1 MNTLLSFLPII
12 LILAV
17 FYLLTYR
24 SMRRQR
30 EQTKKIETSLTK
42 GTKVTTIGGLHAE
55 VESVTDSTVTLK
67 SGTSK
72 LVFDRKAIAK
82 IDEPVKPAETIQK
95 NDTENK

>member
-12 LILAV
+12 LILGV

-55 VESVTDSTVTLK
+55 VDSVTDTTVTLK
-67 SGTSK
+67 AGTSK

-82 IDEPVKPAETIQK
+82 IDEAAKPEEIAESNDSK
-95 NDTENK
+95 NK